1 MRIKKLMVA
10 FVVAALIA
18 VGVVGPVGAQ
28 TTVGDGLVN
37 VAVGNVTV
45 LKNVSINDAVD
56 VVVQACGLDVDAVVG
71 VLATITAIDAGGA
84 RPTTFCRSD
93 TGGPVR
99 VRQN

>member
-18 VGVVGPVGAQ
+18 VGVAGPVGAQ

-37 VAVGNVTV
+37 VAVGNVNV
-45 LKNVSINDAVD
+45 LRNVDIGVAAN
-56 VVVQACGLDVDAVVG
+56 VVAQVCGLDVTAIVG
-71 VLATITAIDAGGA
+71 VISAIDAREA
-84 RPTTFCRSD
+84 RPTTFCRTD
-93 TGGPVR
+93 TGPVR